1 MFLIQ
6 AQGGNRT
13 RGDKPGRVEEKKGGG
28 VKDAT
33 ERNISGKS
41 EGPTL

>member
-6 AQGGNRT
+6 AQGNNGT
-13 RGDKPGRVEEKKGGG
+13 RGDEPGRVEEKRGG

-41 EGPTL
+41 EGPTF